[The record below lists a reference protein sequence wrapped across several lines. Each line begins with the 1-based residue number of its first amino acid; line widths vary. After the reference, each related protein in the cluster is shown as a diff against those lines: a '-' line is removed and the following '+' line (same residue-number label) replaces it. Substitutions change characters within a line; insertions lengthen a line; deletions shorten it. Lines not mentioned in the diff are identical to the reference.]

1 MMYVLNS
8 PCFQYFCNFI
18 SIYGQNSVK
27 ILTNPYTW
35 RHWVPKVVNEAITAV
50 DACTSHRMKE
60 SSKED
65 LKGELS

>member
-35 RHWVPKVVNEAITAV
+35 RHCYTFPLFLCEGLLLGGIK
-50 DACTSHRMKE
+50 
-60 SSKED
+60 SSSTFNI
-65 LKGELS
+65 GI